1 MKALSSDVRAA
12 VPLEIIQEMYRV
24 EREAG
29 EQALPPENRR
39 TLRQSKTQPLL
50 NQLGDWVK
58 EVHPSTPPKSPLGQA
73 LTYLLNQ
80 WTALSRFLEDGRLL
94 LDNNDCERALRHVAV
109 GRKIIFLR
117 DRMPVAS
124 GRQRSTPSCAPPT
137 CMGWS
142 RRPISRISWKK
153 WPGVGPRPGLKSCC
167 LPFGSPANPDLPFS
181 PSPPNQDFS
190 TTVRG

>member
-109 GRKIIFLR
+109 GRKNYLFAGSDAGGERAAAIYTVLR
-117 DRMPVAS
+117 TAHLHGVEPAAYLQDILEKMAGGWPQARIEELL
-124 GRQRSTPSCAPPT
+124 PPF
-137 CMGWS
+137 
-142 RRPISRISWKK
+142 WK
-153 WPGVGPRPGLKSCC
+153 PGQS
-167 LPFGSPANPDLPFS
+167 
-181 PSPPNQDFS
+181 
-190 TTVRG
+190 